1 MVKKREGVCK
11 QCRREGTKL
20 YLKGP
25 RCDTA
30 KCALQNRNFQP
41 GMHPWTRGRPSEYRI
56 RLREKQK
63 AKRYY
68 GVRDEQFRLYMK
80 RAARAIGNTGEAL
93 LVFLERR
100 FDNAV
105 YSLGLTRS
113 RREARQMIAH
123 GHFTINGRK
132 CDIPSALVKGGDVVR
147 ARNKPNTVKLV
158 KAALELNKNRT
169 VPPWLE
175 QDESQLGGS
184 VKDLPNR
191 EHVQFEIEE
200 QLIVELMSR

>member
-20 YLKGP
+20 YLKGQ

-30 KCALQNRNFQP
+30 KCALTNRNFQP
-41 GMHPWTRGRPSEYRI
+41 GMHPWSRGRPSEYRI
-56 RLREKQK
+56 RLREKQR
-63 AKRYY
+63 ARRFY

-80 RAARAIGNTGEAL
+80 RAARAKGNTGEVL
-93 LVFLERR
+93 LTLLERR
-100 FDNAV
+100 FDNAI

-113 RREARQMIAH
+113 RKEARQMIAH
-123 GHFTINGRK
+123 GHFELNGRK
-132 CDIPSALVKGGDVVR
+132 CDIPSALVRANDTLR

-158 KAALELNKNRT
+158 KSSLELNKNKA
-169 VPPWLE
+169 VPPWLDR
-175 QDESQLGGS
+175 DEAQLGGL
-184 VKDLPNR
+184 VKELPNR